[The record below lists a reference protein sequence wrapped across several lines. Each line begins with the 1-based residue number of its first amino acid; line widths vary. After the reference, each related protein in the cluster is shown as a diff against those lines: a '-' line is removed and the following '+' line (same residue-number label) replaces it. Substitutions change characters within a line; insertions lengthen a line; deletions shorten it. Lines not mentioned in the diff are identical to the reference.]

1 MAIKLSFLDNLMP
14 QSCKLIK
21 YYKNSDIYATLNQK
35 NSNFAKIFTIK
46 ATNILI
52 SSQLNI

>member
-35 NSNFAKIFTIK
+35 NGNFVKIFTIK

>member
-1 MAIKLSFLDNLMP
+1 MAIKLSFLDNLML
-14 QSCKLIK
+14 QNYKLGK

-35 NSNFAKIFTIK
+35 NSNFVKLFTIK